1 MRESIVGDSERCG
14 TSSIQND
21 HKAEGASHMSRADAA
36 CGPARADTIL
46 GITRS
51 IRHPTYRGFE
61 RAEPWLRL
69 ALPALLAVFLLTLA
83 ASAWL
88 QARDGREDALRDVR
102 DDIDIIATAAALQL
116 QPPPGD
122 RKAAIAQ
129 LAGIARSLPASAFA
143 HGRTLL
149 LADGSGAVLAAFPA
163 SDAIPSTLTE
173 LLGESQPLTTYADR
187 AGVMTIRIASGEEAI
202 ATVRNLPGSAG
213 QIALVQPV
221 PRALSEWQAR
231 TFGQASLLVAVTLA
245 LVSIGAVYFMQSSRA
260 RAADE
265 VCDRVSRRI
274 DAALSRGRCGLLD
287 WDIARGRVYW
297 SNSLYEL
304 LGYER
309 RDEFLS
315 FGEFNAMVHPEDS
328 DLYTLAG
335 RLASMSA
342 ASIDHD
348 FRIRSASGAWIW
360 LRARAELVSDPDDA
374 SQHLVGIAVDITEQ
388 RGLVEQNA
396 TANARLRE
404 AIEAISEAFVLW
416 DADNRLVLCNSKFQK
431 LHQLPSD
438 GVAAGMTY
446 AEVMRSGRA
455 PVVQHQLM
463 RDEGQDAGARTLEA
477 QLDDG
482 RWLQVNE
489 RRTKDGGY
497 VSVGTDITALKRHE
511 EKLLD
516 SERQLIA
523 TVSDLKKSR
532 QKLEAQAQQLADLA
546 ERYLD
551 QKAQAESANRAKS
564 EFLAKMSH
572 ELRTPL
578 NAIMGFAEVMESGIF
593 GALGSEKY
601 IEYCHDIRSSGRYLL
616 SVIDDILDMSRIEA
630 GRIRLA
636 KQPIA
641 LDDAVARALK
651 LVSEQARAKGLT
663 VKIESSPAL
672 TVLADER
679 GLHQILVNLLQNAV
693 KFTPAGGGIVVR
705 TRPAAGA
712 VNIYV
717 EDNGIGIPKEA
728 IHKLGQPF
736 EQVEMESNRTYKGS
750 GLGLAIARSLS
761 ELHGGGLRIRSQE
774 GVGTI
779 VLVHLPMEKPPSSI
793 FHSPTSL
800 LH

>member
-88 QARDGREDALRDVR
+88 QARDGRADALRDVR

-388 RGLVEQNA
+388 RGLLEQNA

-651 LVSEQARAKGLT
+651 LVSEQACAKGLT